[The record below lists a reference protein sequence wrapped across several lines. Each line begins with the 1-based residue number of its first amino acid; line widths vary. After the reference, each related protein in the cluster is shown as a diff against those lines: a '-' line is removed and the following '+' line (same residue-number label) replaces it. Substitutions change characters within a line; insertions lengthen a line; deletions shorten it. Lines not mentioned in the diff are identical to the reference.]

1 MESSLASATESWAVT
16 IPVRYHLWTSDEN
29 FWACTNNGTLRYFD
43 YRPARLNFFFSSTP
57 IWSIPLTDAT
67 SPPPDSIPTHRP
79 PPEHDTPTPQRQS
92 AIAEKKASGLKRSE
106 EKTKNTAK
114 KSISYADAGVDI
126 TSGDRSKQRIKML
139 ARKTFNKQVLS
150 EIGGF
155 GGLFALDLEK
165 FPNPVLVSSADGV
178 GTKLKVAFDLG
189 IHHTVGQDLVNHCV
203 NDIAVQGATPLF
215 FLDYLATGKLEDMV
229 VETVVQ
235 GISEACRANG
245 CALIGGETA
254 QMPGFYAAG
263 EYDLA
268 GTIVGA
274 VSRDKIITG
283 ANIQVGDVLLGLP
296 SNGLHTNG
304 YSLARKL
311 LVERAKYGPEQYVN
325 ELKDKTGAAL
335 MRTHRS
341 YLSVIKKLT
350 GAEVVS
356 GMAHI
361 TGGGITENL
370 PRILPK
376 GMGAMVDLASWQV
389 PPLFEHLQHLGSVEQ
404 DEMLRTF
411 NMGIGLIAVV
421 PAEKIKKTKAI
432 LNRANERHCIIGRVT
447 RGERKVSYN

>member
-1 MESSLASATESWAVT
+1 M
-16 IPVRYHLWTSDEN
+16 
-29 FWACTNNGTLRYFD
+29 
-43 YRPARLNFFFSSTP
+43 
-57 IWSIPLTDAT
+57 
-67 SPPPDSIPTHRP
+67 
-79 PPEHDTPTPQRQS
+79 
-92 AIAEKKASGLKRSE
+92 
-106 EKTKNTAK
+106 
-114 KSISYADAGVDI
+114 SYADAGVDI
-126 TSGDRSKQRIKML
+126 SSGDRTKQRIKML

-165 FPNPVLVSSADGV
+165 YPEPVLVSSTDGV
-178 GTKLKVAFDLG
+178 GTKLKVAFELG
-189 IHHTVGQDLVNHCV
+189 MHHTVGQDLVNHCV

-215 FLDYLATGKLEDMV
+215 FLDYLATGRLDDAT
-229 VETVVQ
+229 VEQVMQ
-235 GISEACRANG
+235 GLAEGCKANG

-254 QMPGFYAAG
+254 QMPGFYADG

-274 VSRDKIITG
+274 VNRGKILTG
-283 ANIQVGDVLLGLP
+283 ESIEVGDVLIGLP

-311 LVERAKYGPEQYVN
+311 LFEVARYGPDQYVN

-341 YLSVIKKLT
+341 YLSVIRKLCS
-350 GAEVVS
+350 GDLAR

-361 TGGGITENL
+361 TGGGITDNL

-376 GMGAMVDLASWQV
+376 GMGAMVDLASWPV
-389 PPLFEHLQHLGSVEQ
+389 PPLFEHLQQLGDVER

-421 PAEKIKKTKAI
+421 PGDQVKRAKAV
-432 LNRANERHCIIGRVT
+432 LNRANERHHIIGRVT
-447 RGERKVSYN
+447 RGDRTVQYS

>member
-1 MESSLASATESWAVT
+1 MPETFPTSMTATT
-16 IPVRYHLWTSDEN
+16 TEN
-29 FWACTNNGTLRYFD
+29 TTRKQEEGAGSKA
-43 YRPARLNFFFSSTP
+43 RPA
-57 IWSIPLTDAT
+57 
-67 SPPPDSIPTHRP
+67 
-79 PPEHDTPTPQRQS
+79 
-92 AIAEKKASGLKRSE
+92 G
-106 EKTKNTAK
+106 AK
-114 KSISYADAGVDI
+114 GKQISYADAGVDI
-126 TSGDRSKQRIKML
+126 SAADKSKHRIKML
-139 ARKTFNKQVLS
+139 ARKTFNRQVLS

-165 FPNPVLVSSADGV
+165 YPNPVLVSSADGV

-215 FLDYLATGKLEDMV
+215 FLDYLATGKLDNSV

-235 GISEACRANG
+235 GISDACRANG

-254 QMPGFYAAG
+254 QMPGFYADG

-268 GTIVGA
+268 GTIIGA

-283 ANIQVGDVLLGLP
+283 DGIQVGDILIGLP

-311 LVERAKYGPEQYVN
+311 LFEVAKYGPEQYVN

-335 MRTHRS
+335 MRVHRS
-341 YLSVIKKLT
+341 YLAILKKLIA
-350 GAEVVS
+350 GEVVS

-370 PRILPK
+370 PRIFPK
-376 GMGAMVDLASWQV
+376 GMGAQVDLASWQV
-389 PPLFEHLQHLGSVEQ
+389 PPLFEHLQKLGNVEQ

-411 NMGIGLIAVV
+411 NMGIGMIVVV
-421 PAEKIKKTKAI
+421 PAEKVKKAKAI
-432 LNRANERHCIIGRVT
+432 LNRANERFHIIGRIV

>member
-1 MESSLASATESWAVT
+1 M
-16 IPVRYHLWTSDEN
+16 PEN
-29 FWACTNNGTLRYFD
+29 FPPHDVAVKNNVK
-43 YRPARLNFFFSSTP
+43 PSASS
-57 IWSIPLTDAT
+57 
-67 SPPPDSIPTHRP
+67 
-79 PPEHDTPTPQRQS
+79 
-92 AIAEKKASGLKRSE
+92 
-106 EKTKNTAK
+106 K

-126 TSGDRSKQRIKML
+126 SAADRSKHRIKML
-139 ARKTFNKQVLS
+139 ARKTFNKQVIS

-155 GGLFALDLEK
+155 GGLFGLDLEK
-165 FPNPVLVSSADGV
+165 FPNPVLVSSCDGV
-178 GTKLKVAFDLG
+178 GTKLKVAFELG

-215 FLDYLATGKLEDMV
+215 FLDYLATGKLENLV

-235 GISEACRANG
+235 GLSEACRANG

-254 QMPGFYAAG
+254 QMPGFYADG

-283 ANIQVGDVLLGLP
+283 DTIQIGDVLIGLP

-311 LVERAKYGPEQYVN
+311 LFEVARYDPDHYVN

-335 MRTHRS
+335 MRIHRS
-341 YLSVIKKLT
+341 YLAIVKKLT
-350 GAEVVS
+350 AGEVVS

-376 GMGAMVDLASWQV
+376 GMGAQVDLASWTV
-389 PPLFEHLQHLGSVEQ
+389 PPLFEHLQKLGNVEQ
-404 DEMLRTF
+404 EEMLRTF
-411 NMGIGLIAVV
+411 NMGIGLIVVV
-421 PAEKIKKTKAI
+421 PAERVKKAKAI
-432 LNRANERHCIIGRVT
+432 LNRANERHHIIGRIV
-447 RGERKVSYN
+447 RGERKVAYS

>member
-1 MESSLASATESWAVT
+1 MPETFPNQMSEATT
-16 IPVRYHLWTSDEN
+16 
-29 FWACTNNGTLRYFD
+29 
-43 YRPARLNFFFSSTP
+43 
-57 IWSIPLTDAT
+57 TD
-67 SPPPDSIPTHRP
+67 
-79 PPEHDTPTPQRQS
+79 
-92 AIAEKKASGLKRSE
+92 
-106 EKTKNTAK
+106 NTARK
-114 KSISYADAGVDI
+114 PEEAGSKLRAAAQKSSSAKSGGAKGRHISYADAGVDI
-126 TSGDRSKQRIKML
+126 SAADKSKHRIKML

-165 FPNPVLVSSADGV
+165 YPNPVLVSSADGV

-203 NDIAVQGATPLF
+203 NDIAVQGASPLF
-215 FLDYLATGKLEDMV
+215 FLDYLATGKLDNAV

-235 GISEACRANG
+235 GISDACRANG

-254 QMPGFYAAG
+254 QMPGFYADG

-268 GTIVGA
+268 GTIIGA

-283 ANIQVGDVLLGLP
+283 DGIQVGDVLVGLP

-311 LVERAKYGPEQYVN
+311 LFEVAKYGPEQYVN

-335 MRTHRS
+335 MRVHRS
-341 YLSVIKKLT
+341 YLAIIKKLT
-350 GAEVVS
+350 AGEVVS

-370 PRILPK
+370 PRIIPK
-376 GMGAMVDLASWQV
+376 GMGAHVELASWQV
-389 PPLFEHLQHLGSVEQ
+389 PPLFEHLQKLGNVEQ
-404 DEMLRTF
+404 DEMFRAF
-411 NMGIGLIAVV
+411 NMGIGLIVVV
-421 PAEKIKKTKAI
+421 PAEKVKKAKAI
-432 LNRANERHCIIGRVT
+432 LNRANERCHIIGRIV
-447 RGERKVSYN
+447 RGERKVSYT

>member
-1 MESSLASATESWAVT
+1 M
-16 IPVRYHLWTSDEN
+16 PDE
-29 FWACTNNGTLRYFD
+29 
-43 YRPARLNFFFSSTP
+43 
-57 IWSIPLTDAT
+57 T
-67 SPPPDSIPTHRP
+67 SPTPDPTATQAAH
-79 PPEHDTPTPQRQS
+79 TPDPSLRTAAAQTKT
-92 AIAEKKASGLKRSE
+92 AGLKQASNPPVAS
-106 EKTKNTAK
+106 KTPKAGASPAAGRK
-114 KSISYADAGVDI
+114 GISYADAGVDI
-126 TSGDRSKQRIKML
+126 TSADRSKQRIKML
-139 ARKTFNKQVLS
+139 ARKTFNRQVLS

-155 GGLFALDLEK
+155 GGCLRWIWRN

-178 GTKLKVAFDLG
+178 GTKLKVAFELG

-215 FLDYLATGKLEDMV
+215 FLDYLATGKLDDSV
-229 VETVVQ
+229 VEKVVQ

-254 QMPGFYAAG
+254 QMPGFYADG

-268 GTIVGA
+268 GTIIGA

-283 ANIQVGDVLLGLP
+283 EQIQVGDVLVGLP

-311 LVERAKYGPEQYVN
+311 LFEVAKYGPEQYVN

-350 GAEVVS
+350 AAEVVS

-370 PRILPK
+370 PRIMPK
-376 GMGAMVDLASWQV
+376 GMGAVVDLALLDRCRRCLSICSSWATSRMTRCCGRSTW
-389 PPLFEHLQHLGSVEQ
+389 GS
-404 DEMLRTF
+404 
-411 NMGIGLIAVV
+411 G
-421 PAEKIKKTKAI
+421 
-432 LNRANERHCIIGRVT
+432 
-447 RGERKVSYN
+447 

>member
-1 MESSLASATESWAVT
+1 MTLPDEISPTHDSTPTHTVEQRPVTQQNPATSSLE
-16 IPVRYHLWTSDEN
+16 
-29 FWACTNNGTLRYFD
+29 
-43 YRPARLNFFFSSTP
+43 
-57 IWSIPLTDAT
+57 
-67 SPPPDSIPTHRP
+67 
-79 PPEHDTPTPQRQS
+79 S
-92 AIAEKKASGLKRSE
+92 AIAQKKTSGLKRSA
-106 EKTKNTAK
+106 KTAADGAKPSAK

-139 ARKTFNKQVLS
+139 ARKTFNRQVLS

-178 GTKLKVAFDLG
+178 GTKLKVAFELG

-229 VETVVQ
+229 VEKVVQ

-254 QMPGFYAAG
+254 QMPGFYAEG

-268 GTIVGA
+268 GTIIGA
-274 VSRDKIITG
+274 VNRDRIITG
-283 ANIQVGDVLLGLP
+283 EHIQIGDVLVGLP

-311 LVERAKYGPEQYVN
+311 LFEVAKYGPEQYIN

-350 GAEVVS
+350 SAEVVS

-432 LNRANERHCIIGRVT
+432 LNRANERHCIIGRIV